1 MFSVIFD
8 MDGTLLDTQSI
19 YVEAWEH
26 AGELRGIHGMG
37 EHVQYIAGTNE
48 KGSRKYVAENFPDV
62 DVDAFRADVKKYIA
76 DNLVVRYKSG
86 AKELLDFLREN
97 GVKMALASGTSSESV
112 AHHLDAVGASDY
124 FAARV
129 CGMDVENG
137 KPAPDI
143 FLRAASLIGAEPSEC
158 FVFEDAAN
166 GIRAGHAAGMRCV
179 GVADIV
185 PFSSDVK
192 KLMFKELS
200 SLDEAIEFLTPYVE
214 GAEV

>member
-143 FLRAASLIGAEPSEC
+143 YLKGAAVLGLRPEEC
-158 FVFEDAAN
+158 LALEDSPT
-166 GIRAGHAAGMRCV
+166 GILSAYRAGCHAVIIPDQDQPLEETLAICFAK
-179 GVADIV
+179 AD
-185 PFSSDVK
+185 SLTDVIGLLK
-192 KLMFKELS
+192 
-200 SLDEAIEFLTPYVE
+200 SLK
-214 GAEV
+214 